1 LQDQPENRFASIES
15 VIDIL
20 NEKLRDAA
28 NAEESFV
35 SIAEVLRE
43 FADAD
48 IAALAVIDEDG
59 QHLKMVGAAGLSGIK
74 HQDWANY
81 RVRASLLQV
90 FSEKKSSSV
99 VRFSSPEELSDDA
112 RPIAVALKLQ
122 SMLLCSMVLK
132 GELVGLLMVGRQA
145 GRPTFVNDIER
156 PLSRLSDYLALA
168 AESIRTDFRMRQRQE
183 ETLRLLSIAPI
194 GIMSLDTKGI
204 IKSANQQVLSLLEMK
219 REEDL
224 VGTSIFEIPAV
235 HKSGMD
241 ALVLQGMEGH
251 GAEKVDLHY
260 VPRPEKA
267 YYLHVKVAPILS
279 EKRDVHGVVL
289 VAMDTTS
296 KVRLES
302 QLERSYEKLTQ
313 TYQELERVDRMKS
326 QFIDVV
332 SHELRTP
339 LTVMRGY
346 VDLVE
351 SDYSPKLDA
360 KFGQKLKIIKTNTD
374 KLYALVE
381 SMLDVSRLEKGT
393 LEVRPEPVKLDTIL
407 EEIVEGRTKDAEQ
420 KKQTMTLTV
429 DGQMPI
435 MMLDRRRIRDVFNNL
450 IDNAV
455 KYTEEGGK
463 VQVGARD
470 EGKIVHIWVKDNGVG
485 IPLENLGKIFDRF
498 YIVAKDDLA
507 HQVDRIGLSLPI
519 SKGIVEAHGG
529 RLWVESQVGRG
540 SVFHVDLPKENP
552 KVP

>member
-1 LQDQPENRFASIES
+1 
-15 VIDIL
+15 L

-28 NAEESFV
+28 SAEESFTN
-35 SIAEVLRE
+35 IAEVLRE
-43 FADAD
+43 FFDAD

-59 QHLKMVGAAGLSGIK
+59 QHLRMVGAAGLGGLK
-74 HQDWANY
+74 YQDWANY
-81 RVRASLLQV
+81 RIGPKLLQI
-90 FSEKKSSSV
+90 FSEKKSSAV
-99 VRFSSPEELSDDA
+99 VRFDSPDDLSDEA
-112 RPIAVALKLQ
+112 RPIATALKLQ
-122 SMLLCSMVLK
+122 SMLLCSLVLK
-132 GELVGLLMVGRQA
+132 GELVGLLMVGRLANRSAFA
-145 GRPTFVNDIER
+145 GDIEQ
-156 PLSRLSDYLALA
+156 PLARLSDYLALA
-168 AESIRTDFRMRQRQE
+168 AESIRADFRMRQRQE

-194 GIMSLDTKGI
+194 GIMSLDTRGI
-204 IKSANQQVLSLLEMK
+204 IKSANQQVLALLEKK

-235 HKSGMD
+235 HRSGMD

-420 KKQTMTLTV
+420 KRQTMTLTV

-450 IDNAV
+450 IDNAI

-529 RLWVESQVGRG
+529 RLWVESQVGKG